1 MDLFNEVKSSSL
13 QHIIR
18 AVNEINIKKLHY
30 TKNDLI
36 NKMHNLK
43 NTTNTTSELQS
54 PIEQDIINVIF
65 RDNPFEPVLETPIP
79 ILPTAIEK
87 YWLNELLNEPRT
99 KFLLSP
105 EIREK
110 LQKSINSKNPTQSYW
125 YRKYITDNTEIIGS
139 LTPLLTQIYVALTK
153 QYMIYCESHDEF
165 NQEYKNI
172 YAPYKLEY
180 SFAISKS

>member
-139 LTPLLTQIYVALTK
+139 LTPLLNQI
-153 QYMIYCESHDEF
+153 
-165 NQEYKNI
+165 
-172 YAPYKLEY
+172 
-180 SFAISKS
+180 